1 MQKPKIYIFLDAAS
15 KDDAAFVP
23 VSIILKGLWMLD
35 AHFAGATIVGIAIT
49 IVILTGFIQA
59 VRLIRLTML
68 HRTLRRAIDAG
79 VPISLDLLDRAL
91 GRRRAAERAL
101 SDLRNGSLLV
111 VLAFACAAFGW
122 LQVDAVIWRLSL
134 GIAVFPLLVGLLL
147 AGWGMVTLHCH
158 RA

>member
-1 MQKPKIYIFLDAAS
+1 
-15 KDDAAFVP
+15 
-23 VSIILKGLWMLD
+23 MLD

-91 GRRRAAERAL
+91 GRRPAAERAL
-101 SDLRNGSLLV
+101 SDLRNGLLLV
-111 VLAFACAAFGW
+111 VLACACAGFGW
-122 LQVDAVIWRLSL
+122 LQDDAVIWRLSL

-147 AGWGMVTLHCH
+147 AGWGMVTLHRH